1 MGNIMQKH
9 NSENQKKI
17 TQNNFKD
24 FLIDLLKDSDSN
36 GITISSARLLEG
48 VEQKFETESDI
59 SIAYKV
65 IKSALKKYKGSI
77 IDEEEATNEIE
88 VLIFNQLK
96 KEKRTGLEAILWK
109 CANILR
115 TKEKSDN
122 RKAVLGLVF
131 LKFVG
136 EKFNKRQI
144 EIKQLAD
151 FDEMY
156 LEMPQ
161 FYLSKTVFFLTP
173 TSRWDYII
181 SKASESNIA
190 TIIDQAM
197 KDIEDVNPTL
207 KGALDLNFYAP
218 LNLETSKLKS
228 LIDEI
233 NKISENSFHD
243 KDLIGRVYEYFLN
256 IFSIYEGKA
265 GEYYT
270 PRPIVELLTELIE
283 PYSGRIYDP
292 CCGSGGMFVQ
302 SYKFLEARNK
312 EKSNLYVFGQEENS
326 TTYKLAKMNLAIRG
340 IPNDLGSKA
349 ISTFTEDL
357 HNDKK
362 MNYIIANP
370 PFNLKDWFSTAG
382 QNCKF
387 ALGGQMI
394 NPPESNANYAWIL
407 HIINKLDVNNG
418 IAGFLLA
425 NGALS
430 AEQNIRQKLIEEDKV
445 EAIIILPREMFY
457 STDISVTLWIVN
469 NNKRAKFVNGRNLR
483 DRTGEILFVDLRT
496 WNQNKFEKKYVTFDT
511 AQISKVKELYINWQD
526 VDRTKYQDVPEL
538 CKSVNKIQLA
548 NKEYS
553 LVPSK
558 YIEFVDKDL
567 KIDYAKEMARIQ
579 NEIKQLLE
587 EEKETQKML
596 FEAFKGIGY
605 DLE

>member
-1 MGNIMQKH
+1 MAVSKNTTNK
-9 NSENQKKI
+9 KKI
-17 TQNNFKD
+17 TLKNFKD
-24 FLIDLLKDSDSN
+24 HCLEMLKESDSK
-36 GITISSARLLEG
+36 GITLVSSNLLSEVEDKYDNESEISL
-48 VEQKFETESDI
+48 
-59 SIAYKV
+59 AYKA
-65 IKSALKKYKGSI
+65 IKEMLKKYKGTI
-77 IDEEEATNEIE
+77 IDEEESTGDIE
-88 VLIFNQLK
+88 ALIFSQLK

-136 EKFNKRQI
+136 DKFVQRKE
-144 EIKQLAD
+144 EIMQLPD
-151 FDEMY
+151 YDEMY

-161 FYLSKTVFFLTP
+161 FYLSKNVFFLNE
-173 TSRWDYII
+173 TSRWDYIVSNA
-181 SKASESNIA
+181 SKSNIA

-197 KDIEDVNPTL
+197 KDIEDTNPTL

-218 LNLETSKLKS
+218 LNLETNKLKS

-233 NKISENSFHD
+233 NKISENNFHD
-243 KDLIGRVYEYFLN
+243 KDLIGRVYEYFLS

-270 PRPIVELLTELIE
+270 PKPIVELLTELIE

-302 SYKFLEARNK
+302 SYKFLDAHHK
-312 EKSNLYVFGQEENS
+312 DKAKLFVFGQEENS

-340 IPNDLGSKA
+340 IPNDLGNKA
-349 ISTFTEDL
+349 VSTFTEDL
-357 HNDKK
+357 HKDKK

-370 PFNLKDWFSTAG
+370 PFNLKEWYSPTG

-387 ALGGQMI
+387 TLGGEI
-394 NPPESNANYAWIL
+394 ITPPESNANYAWIL

-430 AEQNIRQKLIEEDKV
+430 AEYSIRQKLVEEDKV
-445 EAIIILPREMFY
+445 EAIMILPREMFY

-469 NNKRAKFVNGRNLR
+469 NNKSARTLNGRQLR
-483 DRTGEILFVDLRT
+483 DRTGEVLFVDLRT
-496 WNQNKFEKKYVTFDT
+496 WNQNKFEKKFVTFDEE
-511 AQISKVKELYINWQD
+511 QVQQVKAIYNNWQD
-526 VDRTKYQDVPEL
+526 IDRSNYKDVPEL
-538 CKSVNKIQLA
+538 CKSVTNEELVEKDYA
-548 NKEYS
+548 

-567 KIDYAKEMARIQ
+567 NINYEKEMARIQ
-579 NEIKQLLE
+579 KEMKDLLQ
-587 EEKETQKML
+587 EEKKTQQML
-596 FEAFKGIGY
+596 KEAFDGIGY
-605 DLE
+605 AIE

>member
-1 MGNIMQKH
+1 MAKSKQAT
-9 NSENQKKI
+9 SKKI
-17 TQNNFKD
+17 TLKNFKD
-24 FLIDLLKDSDSN
+24 YILELLAESDSK
-36 GITISSARLLEG
+36 GVTFTSSSLLSG
-48 VEQKFETESDI
+48 VEEKYENESDI
-59 SIAYKV
+59 SIAYQA
-65 IKSALKKYKGSI
+65 IKDTLKKYKGSVI
-77 IDEEEATNEIE
+77 EDEESSSEIE
-88 VLIFNQLK
+88 VLLFNQLK

-136 EKFNKRQI
+136 DKFNIRQE
-144 EIKQLAD
+144 EIKQLPD

-161 FYLSKTVFFLTP
+161 FYLSQNAFFLSE
-173 TSRWDYII
+173 TSRWDYIVNNA
-181 SKASESNIA
+181 SKSNIA

-197 KDIEDVNPTL
+197 KDIEDANPTL

-233 NKISENSFHD
+233 NKISDNNFHD
-243 KDLIGRVYEYFLN
+243 KDLIGRVYEYFLS

-270 PRPIVELLTELIE
+270 PKPIVELLTEIIE

-302 SYKFLEARNK
+302 SYKFLEAHHK
-312 EKSNLYVFGQEENS
+312 DKAKLFIFGQEENS

-340 IPNDLGSKA
+340 IPNDLGNKA

-357 HNDKK
+357 HKDKK

-370 PFNLKDWFSTAG
+370 PFNLKEWYSTTG

-387 ALGGQMI
+387 TLGGEI
-394 NPPESNANYAWIL
+394 ITPPESNANYAWIL
-407 HIINKLDVNNG
+407 HMVNKLDVNNG

-430 AEQNIRQKLIEEDKV
+430 SEQAIRQKLIEEDKV

-469 NNKRAKFVNGRNLR
+469 NNKKARTLNGRHLR
-483 DRTGEILFVDLRT
+483 NRQGEVLFVDLRT
-496 WNQNKFEKKYVTFDT
+496 WNQNKFEKKFITLT
-511 AQISKVKELYINWQD
+511 ENQIQEVKTIYGNWQD
-526 VDRTKYQDVPEL
+526 IDKTKYKDVPEL
-538 CKSVNKIQLA
+538 CKSVTKEELA
-548 NKEYS
+548 KKDYS

-558 YIEFVDKDL
+558 YIEFVDSDL
-567 KIDYAKEMARIQ
+567 DIDYEKEMTRIQ
-579 NEIKQLLE
+579 KEMRELLE
-587 EEKETQKML
+587 EEKKTQKML
-596 FEAFKGIGY
+596 KEAFEGIGY
-605 DLE
+605 GIE

>member
-1 MGNIMQKH
+1 MAKVKS
-9 NSENQKKI
+9 NSVKKKI
-17 TQNNFKD
+17 TLKNFKD
-24 FLIDLLKDSDSN
+24 YILELLNQSDSKGITLVSTDLLSEIENKYDN
-36 GITISSARLLEG
+36 
-48 VEQKFETESDI
+48 ESDI
-59 SIAYKV
+59 SVAYSA
-65 IKSALKKYKGSI
+65 IKDTLKKYKGST
-77 IDEEEATNEIE
+77 IDEEESTGDIE
-88 VLIFNQLK
+88 ALIFNQLK

-136 EKFNKRQI
+136 DKFVQRQE
-144 EIKQLAD
+144 EIKQMPD

-161 FYLSKTVFFLTP
+161 FYLSQNVFFLNE
-173 TSRWDYII
+173 TSRWNYIVNN
-181 SKASESNIA
+181 ASQSNIA

-197 KDIEDVNPTL
+197 KDIEDTNPTL

-233 NKISENSFHD
+233 NKISDNNFHD
-243 KDLIGRVYEYFLN
+243 KDLIGRVYEYFLS

-270 PRPIVELLTELIE
+270 PKPIVELLTELIE

-302 SYKFLEARNK
+302 SYKFLEAHQK
-312 EKSNLYVFGQEENS
+312 DKAKLFVFGQEENS

-340 IPNDLGSKA
+340 IPNDLGNKA

-357 HNDKK
+357 HRDKK

-370 PFNLKDWFSTAG
+370 PFNLKEWYSTTG

-387 ALGGQMI
+387 TLGGELI
-394 NPPESNANYAWIL
+394 TPPESNANYAWIL
-407 HIINKLDVNNG
+407 HMINKLDVNSG

-430 AEQNIRQKLIEEDKV
+430 AEQAIREKLITEDKI
-445 EAIIILPREMFY
+445 EAIMILPREMFY
-457 STDISVTLWIVN
+457 STDISVTVWIVN
-469 NNKRAKFVNGRNLR
+469 NNKKARTLNGRQLR
-483 DRTGEILFVDLRT
+483 DRSGEVLFVDLRT
-496 WNQNKFEKKYVTFDT
+496 WNQNKFEKKFVTFNET
-511 AQISKVKELYINWQD
+511 QIQSVKEIYNNWQD
-526 VDRTKYQDVPEL
+526 LDRSKYQDIPEL
-538 CKSVNKIQLA
+538 CKSVTKKQISE
-548 NKEYS
+548 KDYS

-558 YIEFVDKDL
+558 YIEFIDKDL
-567 KIDYAKEMARIQ
+567 DIDYEKEMALIQ
-579 NEIKQLLE
+579 KEMKELLV
-587 EEKETQKML
+587 EEKKTHQILKD
-596 FEAFKGIGY
+596 AFKGIGY
-605 DLE
+605 GIE

>member
-1 MGNIMQKH
+1 MEKEKSNTG
-9 NSENQKKI
+9 KKI
-17 TQNNFKD
+17 TLKNFKD
-24 FLIDLLKDSDSN
+24 YALELLNESDSK
-36 GITISSARLLEG
+36 GITLVSTILLSE
-48 VEQKFETESDI
+48 VENKYESESDI
-59 SIAYKV
+59 SLAYKA
-65 IKSALKKYKGSI
+65 IKDLFKKYKGSI
-77 IDEEEATNEIE
+77 IDEDESSGDIEA
-88 VLIFNQLK
+88 LIFNQLK

-136 EKFNKRQI
+136 DKFAQRQE
-144 EIKQLAD
+144 EIKQMPD
-151 FDEMY
+151 FDEIY

-161 FYLSKTVFFLTP
+161 FYLSQNVFFLNE
-173 TSRWDYII
+173 TSRWNYII
-181 SKASESNIA
+181 NNASQSNIA

-197 KDIEDVNPTL
+197 KDIEDTNPTL

-233 NKISENSFHD
+233 NKISENNFHD
-243 KDLIGRVYEYFLN
+243 KDLIGRVYEYFLS

-270 PRPIVELLTELIE
+270 PKPIVELLTELIE

-302 SYKFLEARNK
+302 SYKFLEAHNK
-312 EKSNLYVFGQEENS
+312 EKAKLFVFGQEENS

-340 IPNDLGSKA
+340 IPNDLGNKA

-357 HNDKK
+357 HKDKK

-370 PFNLKDWFSTAG
+370 PFNLKDWYSTTG
-382 QNCKF
+382 QNCRF
-387 ALGGQMI
+387 TLGGKLI
-394 NPPESNANYAWIL
+394 TPPESNANYAWIL

-430 AEQNIRQKLIEEDKV
+430 AEQSIRQKLIVEDKV
-445 EAIIILPREMFY
+445 EAIMILPREMFY
-457 STDISVTLWIVN
+457 STDISVTAWIVN
-469 NNKRAKFVNGRNLR
+469 NNKKAKILNGRQLR
-483 DRTGEILFVDLRT
+483 DRTDEVLFVDLRS
-496 WNQNKFEKKYVTFDT
+496 WNHNKFEKKFVTFED
-511 AQISKVKELYINWQD
+511 AQIKKVKEIYNNWQD
-526 VDRTKYQDVPEL
+526 FDRSKYHDIPEL
-538 CKSVNKIQLA
+538 CKSVTKEELA
-548 NKEYS
+548 QKDYS

-567 KIDYAKEMARIQ
+567 DINYEKEMARIQ
-579 NEIKQLLE
+579 NEMKELLK
-587 EEKETQKML
+587 EEKKTQQML
-596 FEAFKGIGY
+596 KDAFEGIGY
-605 DLE
+605 GIE

>member
-1 MGNIMQKH
+1 MADNQKT
-9 NSENQKKI
+9 NKKI
-17 TQNNFKD
+17 TEK
-24 FLIDLLKDSDSN
+24 IIKEYITDLLKDVTSD
-36 GITISSARLLEG
+36 GIKLNSSEILNQI
-48 VEQKFETESDI
+48 EQKYNNESEI
-59 SIAYKV
+59 NLVYKSIQ
-65 IKSALKKYKGSI
+65 SLLKKYKGSVI
-77 IDEEEATNEIE
+77 EAEESIGDIE
-88 VLIFNQLK
+88 VILFNEVK
-96 KEKRTGLEAILWK
+96 KAKRTGLEAILWK

-136 EKFNKRQI
+136 DKFNKRQE
-144 EIKQLAD
+144 EIKKLED

-161 FYLSKTVFFLTP
+161 FYLSQNVFYINP
-173 TSRWDYII
+173 NSRWDYIV

-197 KDIEDVNPTL
+197 KDIEDANPSL

-233 NKISENSFHD
+233 NKISESNFTD
-243 KDLIGRVYEYFLN
+243 KDLFGRVYEYFLN

-270 PRPIVELLTELIE
+270 PKPIVELLTELIE

-302 SYKFLEARNK
+302 SYKFLDAHNND
-312 EKSNLYVFGQEENS
+312 KSNLYVFGQEENS

-340 IPNDLGSKA
+340 IPNDLGNKP

-357 HNDKK
+357 HKDKK

-370 PFNLKDWFSTAG
+370 PFNLKEWYSTTG

-387 ALGGQMI
+387 ALGGEI
-394 NPPESNANYAWIL
+394 ITPPESNANYAWIL

-430 AEQNIRQKLIEEDKV
+430 AEQAIRKKLIEEDKV
-445 EAIIILPREMFY
+445 EAIMILPREMFY
-457 STDISVTLWIVN
+457 STDISVTVWIIN
-469 NNKRAKFVNGRNLR
+469 NNKKARTLNGRELR
-483 DRTGEILFVDLRT
+483 DRTGEVLFVDLRT
-496 WNQNKFEKKYVTFDT
+496 WNKNKYEKKFVTFDEN
-511 AQISKVKELYINWQD
+511 QIKNVKEIYNNWQD
-526 VDRTKYQDVPEL
+526 ISRSKYQDIPEL
-538 CKSVNKIQLA
+538 CKSVTREQLIQ
-548 NKEYS
+548 KDYS

-558 YIEFVDKDL
+558 YVEFLDKDL
-567 KIDYAKEMARIQ
+567 NIDYEKEMARIQ
-579 NEIKQLLE
+579 FEMRELFK
-587 EEKETQKML
+587 EEKRTQEML
-596 FEAFKGIGY
+596 KKAFESIGY
-605 DLE
+605 GIE

>member
-1 MGNIMQKH
+1 MAKT
-9 NSENQKKI
+9 EKTPTKKKI
-17 TQNNFKD
+17 TLKNFKD
-24 FLIDLLKDSDSN
+24 YILELLNESDSKGITLVSTDLLSEIENKYDN
-36 GITISSARLLEG
+36 
-48 VEQKFETESDI
+48 ESDI
-59 SIAYKV
+59 FLAYSA
-65 IKSALKKYKGSI
+65 IKDTLKKYKGSI
-77 IDEEEATNEIE
+77 IDEEDSTGDIEA
-88 VLIFNQLK
+88 LIFNQLK

-136 EKFNKRQI
+136 DKFVQRQE
-144 EIKQLAD
+144 EIKQMPD

-161 FYLSKTVFFLTP
+161 FYLSQNVFFLNE
-173 TSRWDYII
+173 TSRWNYIVI
-181 SKASESNIA
+181 NASQSNIA

-197 KDIEDVNPTL
+197 KDIEDTNPTL

-233 NKISENSFHD
+233 NKISENNFHD
-243 KDLIGRVYEYFLN
+243 KDLIGRVYEYFLS

-270 PRPIVELLTELIE
+270 PKPIVELLTELIE
-283 PYSGRIYDP
+283 PYIGRIYDP

-302 SYKFLEARNK
+302 SYKFLEAHHK
-312 EKSNLYVFGQEENS
+312 DKAKLFVFGQEENS

-340 IPNDLGSKA
+340 IPNDLGNRA

-357 HNDKK
+357 HRDKK

-370 PFNLKDWFSTAG
+370 PFNLKEWYSPTG

-387 ALGGQMI
+387 TLGGELI
-394 NPPESNANYAWIL
+394 TPPESNANYAWIL
-407 HIINKLDVNNG
+407 HMINKLDVNNG

-430 AEQNIRQKLIEEDKV
+430 AEQAIREKLIKEDNI
-445 EAIIILPREMFY
+445 EAIMILPREMFY
-457 STDISVTLWIVN
+457 STDISVTVWIVN
-469 NNKRAKFVNGRNLR
+469 NNKKARTLNGRQLR
-483 DRTGEILFVDLRT
+483 DRTGEVLFVDLRT
-496 WNQNKFEKKYVTFDT
+496 WNQNKFEKKFVTFT
-511 AQISKVKELYINWQD
+511 EEQIQKVKSIYNNWQD
-526 VDRTKYQDVPEL
+526 VDRSKYKDVPEL
-538 CKSVNKIQLA
+538 CKSVTEEQISK
-548 NKEYS
+548 KGYS

-567 KIDYAKEMARIQ
+567 EIDYEKEMARIQ
-579 NEIKQLLE
+579 NEMKELLK
-587 EEKETQKML
+587 EEKKTQQML
-596 FEAFKGIGY
+596 KDAYEGIGY
-605 DLE
+605 GIE

>member
-1 MGNIMQKH
+1 MADNQKT
-9 NSENQKKI
+9 NKKI
-17 TQNNFKD
+17 TEK
-24 FLIDLLKDSDSN
+24 IIKEYITDLLKDVTSD
-36 GITISSARLLEG
+36 GIKLNSSEILNQI
-48 VEQKFETESDI
+48 EQKYDNESEI
-59 SIAYKV
+59 NLVYKSIQ
-65 IKSALKKYKGSI
+65 SLLKKYKGSV
-77 IDEEEATNEIE
+77 IDEEESTGDIE
-88 VLIFNQLK
+88 VLLFNELK
-96 KEKRTGLEAILWK
+96 KAKRTGLEAILWK

-136 EKFNKRQI
+136 DKFNKRQE
-144 EIKQLAD
+144 EIKKLED

-161 FYLSKTVFFLTP
+161 FYLSQNVFYINP
-173 TSRWDYII
+173 NSRWDYIV

-197 KDIEDVNPTL
+197 KDIEDANPSL

-233 NKISENSFHD
+233 NKISDNNFTE
-243 KDLIGRVYEYFLN
+243 KDLFGRVYEYFLN

-270 PRPIVELLTELIE
+270 PKPIVELLTELIE

-302 SYKFLEARNK
+302 SYKFLEAHNND
-312 EKSNLYVFGQEENS
+312 KSNLYVFGQEENS

-340 IPNDLGSKA
+340 IPNDLGNKP

-357 HNDKK
+357 HKDKK

-370 PFNLKDWFSTAG
+370 PFNLKEWYSTTG

-387 ALGGQMI
+387 ALGGELI
-394 NPPESNANYAWIL
+394 TPPESNANYAWIL

-430 AEQNIRQKLIEEDKV
+430 AEQVIRKKLIEEDKI

-457 STDISVTLWIVN
+457 STDISVTVWIVN
-469 NNKRAKFVNGRNLR
+469 NNKKAKILNGRQLR
-483 DRTGEILFVDLRT
+483 DRTGEVLFVDLRT
-496 WNQNKFEKKYVTFDT
+496 WSQNKYEKKFVTFDEQ
-511 AQISKVKELYINWQD
+511 QIKKVKEIYNSWQE
-526 VDRTKYQDVPEL
+526 VDRTKYKDVPEL
-538 CKSVNKIQLA
+538 CKVVTREQLA
-548 NKEYS
+548 QKDFS

-558 YIEFVDKDL
+558 YIEFLDKDL
-567 KIDYAKEMARIQ
+567 NIDYEKEMARIQ
-579 NEIKQLLE
+579 FGMRELLE
-587 EEKETQKML
+587 DEKKTQQML
-596 FEAFKGIGY
+596 KKAFHGIGY
-605 DLE
+605 DIE

>member
-1 MGNIMQKH
+1 MAKAKK
-9 NSENQKKI
+9 ETKKKI
-17 TQNNFKD
+17 TLKNFKD
-24 FLIDLLKDSDSN
+24 YVLEQLSEADSK
-36 GITISSARLLEG
+36 GITLISSSLL
-48 VEQKFETESDI
+48 VEVEEKFDNESDI
-59 SIAYKV
+59 LLAYNA
-65 IKSALKKYKGSI
+65 IKDILKKYKGSV
-77 IDEEEATNEIE
+77 IDEEESTGDIE
-88 VLIFNQLK
+88 ALIFNQLK

-136 EKFNKRQI
+136 DKFSKRQE
-144 EIKQLAD
+144 EIKLMAD

-161 FYLSKTVFFLTP
+161 FYLSQNVFFLNES
-173 TSRWDYII
+173 SRWDYIVNN
-181 SKASESNIA
+181 ASQSNIA

-197 KDIEDVNPTL
+197 KDIEDTNPTL

-233 NKISENSFHD
+233 NKISENNFHD
-243 KDLIGRVYEYFLN
+243 KDLIGRVYEYFLS

-270 PRPIVELLTELIE
+270 PKPIVELLTELIE

-302 SYKFLEARNK
+302 SYKFLDAHHK
-312 EKSNLYVFGQEENS
+312 DKAKLFVFGQEENS

-340 IPNDLGSKA
+340 IPNDLGNKA

-357 HNDKK
+357 HKDKK

-370 PFNLKDWFSTAG
+370 PFNLKEWYSTTG

-387 ALGGQMI
+387 QLGGELI
-394 NPPESNANYAWIL
+394 TPPESNANYAWIL
-407 HIINKLDVNNG
+407 HMINKLDVNNG

-430 AEQNIRQKLIEEDKV
+430 AEQAIRQKLIEEDKI
-445 EAIIILPREMFY
+445 EAIMILPREMFY
-457 STDISVTLWIVN
+457 STDISVTVWIVN
-469 NNKRAKFVNGRNLR
+469 NNKKARTLNGRQLR
-483 DRTGEILFVDLRT
+483 DRTGEVLFVDLRT
-496 WNQNKFEKKYVTFDT
+496 WNQNKFEKKFVTFDEM
-511 AQISKVKELYINWQD
+511 QIQQVKAIYNNWQD
-526 VDRTKYQDVPEL
+526 VDRSKYKDVPEL
-538 CKSVNKIQLA
+538 CKSVTKDQLA
-548 NKEYS
+548 AKDYS

-567 KIDYAKEMARIQ
+567 DIEYEKEMARIQ
-579 NEIKQLLE
+579 KEMKELLD
-587 EEKETQKML
+587 EEKKTQQML
-596 FEAFKGIGY
+596 KEAFEGIGY
-605 DLE
+605 GIE

>member
-1 MGNIMQKH
+1 MAKAKR
-9 NSENQKKI
+9 ETKKKI
-17 TQNNFKD
+17 TLKNFKD
-24 FLIDLLKDSDSN
+24 YALEQLSEADSK
-36 GITISSARLLEG
+36 GITLISSNLL
-48 VEQKFETESDI
+48 VEVEEKFDNESDI
-59 SIAYKV
+59 SLAYNA
-65 IKSALKKYKGSI
+65 IKDILKKYKGSV
-77 IDEEEATNEIE
+77 IDEEESTGDIE
-88 VLIFNQLK
+88 ALIFNQLK

-136 EKFNKRQI
+136 DKFSKRQE
-144 EIKQLAD
+144 EIKLMAD

-161 FYLSKTVFFLTP
+161 FYLSQNVFFLNES
-173 TSRWDYII
+173 SRWDYIVNN
-181 SKASESNIA
+181 ASQSNIA

-197 KDIEDVNPTL
+197 KDIEDTNPTL

-233 NKISENSFHD
+233 NKISENNFHD
-243 KDLIGRVYEYFLN
+243 KDLIGRVYEYFLS

-270 PRPIVELLTELIE
+270 PKPIVELLTELIE

-302 SYKFLEARNK
+302 SYKFLDAHHK
-312 EKSNLYVFGQEENS
+312 DKAKLFVFGQEENS

-340 IPNDLGSKA
+340 IPNDLGNKA
-349 ISTFTEDL
+349 VSTFTEDL
-357 HNDKK
+357 HKDKK

-370 PFNLKDWFSTAG
+370 PFNLKEWYSTTG

-387 ALGGQMI
+387 QLGGELI
-394 NPPESNANYAWIL
+394 TPPESNANYAWIL
-407 HIINKLDVNNG
+407 HMINKLDVNNG

-430 AEQNIRQKLIEEDKV
+430 AEQAIRQKLIEEDKI
-445 EAIIILPREMFY
+445 EAIMILPREMFY
-457 STDISVTLWIVN
+457 STDISVTVWIVN
-469 NNKRAKFVNGRNLR
+469 NNKKARILNGRQLR
-483 DRTGEILFVDLRT
+483 DRTGEVLFVDLRT
-496 WNQNKFEKKYVTFDT
+496 WNQNKFEKKFVTFDET
-511 AQISKVKELYINWQD
+511 QIQQVKAIYNNWQD
-526 VDRTKYQDVPEL
+526 VDRSKYKDVPEL
-538 CKSVNKIQLA
+538 CKSVTKEQLA
-548 NKEYS
+548 AKDYS

-567 KIDYAKEMARIQ
+567 DIDYEKEMARIQ
-579 NEIKQLLE
+579 KEMKVLLE
-587 EEKETQKML
+587 EEKKTQQML
-596 FEAFKGIGY
+596 KEAFKGIGY
-605 DLE
+605 GIE

>member
-1 MGNIMQKH
+1 MAKAKK
-9 NSENQKKI
+9 ETKKKI
-17 TQNNFKD
+17 TLKNFKD
-24 FLIDLLKDSDSN
+24 YALEQLSEADSK
-36 GITISSARLLEG
+36 GITLISSSLL
-48 VEQKFETESDI
+48 VEVEEKFDNESDI
-59 SIAYKV
+59 LLAYNA
-65 IKSALKKYKGSI
+65 IKDILKKYKGSV
-77 IDEEEATNEIE
+77 IDEEESTGDIE
-88 VLIFNQLK
+88 ALIFNQLK

-136 EKFNKRQI
+136 DKFSKRQE
-144 EIKQLAD
+144 EIKLMAD

-161 FYLSKTVFFLTP
+161 FYLSQNVFFLNES
-173 TSRWDYII
+173 SRWDYIVNN
-181 SKASESNIA
+181 ASQSNIA

-197 KDIEDVNPTL
+197 KDIEDTNPTL

-233 NKISENSFHD
+233 NKISENNFHD
-243 KDLIGRVYEYFLN
+243 KDLIGRVYEYFLS

-270 PRPIVELLTELIE
+270 PKPIVELLTELIE

-302 SYKFLEARNK
+302 SYKFLDAHHK
-312 EKSNLYVFGQEENS
+312 DKAKLFVFGQEENS

-340 IPNDLGSKA
+340 IPNDLGNKA

-357 HNDKK
+357 HKDKK

-370 PFNLKDWFSTAG
+370 PFNLKEWYSTTG

-387 ALGGQMI
+387 QLGGELI
-394 NPPESNANYAWIL
+394 TPPESNANYAWIL
-407 HIINKLDVNNG
+407 HMINKLDVNNG

-430 AEQNIRQKLIEEDKV
+430 AEQAIRQKLIEEDKI
-445 EAIIILPREMFY
+445 EAIMILPREMFY
-457 STDISVTLWIVN
+457 STDISVTVWIVN
-469 NNKRAKFVNGRNLR
+469 NNKKARTLNGRQLR
-483 DRTGEILFVDLRT
+483 DRTGEVLFVDLRT
-496 WNQNKFEKKYVTFDT
+496 WNQNKFEKKFVTFDES
-511 AQISKVKELYINWQD
+511 QIQQVKAIYNNWQD
-526 VDRTKYQDVPEL
+526 VDRSKYQDVPEL
-538 CKSVNKIQLA
+538 CKSVTKEELA
-548 NKEYS
+548 AKDYS

-567 KIDYAKEMARIQ
+567 DIDYEKEMARIQ
-579 NEIKQLLE
+579 KEMKNLLQ
-587 EEKETQKML
+587 EEKKTQQML
-596 FEAFKGIGY
+596 KEAFKGIGY
-605 DLE
+605 GIE

>member
-1 MGNIMQKH
+1 
-9 NSENQKKI
+9 
-17 TQNNFKD
+17 
-24 FLIDLLKDSDSN
+24 LKDSDSK
-36 GITISSARLLEG
+36 GITISASALLES
-48 VEQKFETESDI
+48 VEQKYDTEADI
-59 SIAYKV
+59 SIAFKV
-65 IKSALKKYKGSI
+65 IKDALKKYKGSTI
-77 IDEEEATNEIE
+77 EEEESTYEIE

-96 KEKRTGLEAILWK
+96 KEKRTGLDAILWK

-136 EKFNKRQI
+136 DKFNKRQK
-144 EIKQLAD
+144 EIKELDD

-161 FYLSKTVFFLTP
+161 FYLSQNGFFLSP

-197 KDIEDVNPTL
+197 KDIEDANPTL

-233 NKISENSFHD
+233 NKISENNFHD
-243 KDLIGRVYEYFLN
+243 NKDLIGYVYEYFLN

-270 PRPIVELLTELIE
+270 PRPIVELLTELIQ

-302 SYKFLEARNK
+302 SYKFLEAHNK

-357 HNDKK
+357 HKDKK

-370 PFNLKDWFSTAG
+370 PFNLKEWFSNSG

-394 NPPESNANYAWIL
+394 IPPESNANYAWIL

-430 AEQNIRQKLIEEDKV
+430 AEQNIRQKLIEEDKI

-469 NNKRAKFVNGRNLR
+469 NNKKAKTLNGRNLR
-483 DRTGEILFVDLRT
+483 DRTGEVLFVDLRT
-496 WNQNKFEKKYVTFDT
+496 WNQNKFEKKYVTFNES
-511 AQISKVKELYINWQD
+511 QIAKVKDIYNNWQD
-526 VDRTKYQDVPEL
+526 VDRTKYQDIPEL
-538 CKSVNKIQLA
+538 CKSVNKLQLGA
-548 NKEYS
+548 KEYS

-567 KIDYAKEMARIQ
+567 KINYEVEMTRIQ
-579 NEIKQLLE
+579 KDLKKLLE
-587 EEKETQKML
+587 EEKQTQKL
-596 FEAFKGIGY
+596 LTEAFRGIGY
-605 DLE
+605 GIE

>member
-1 MGNIMQKH
+1 MTERNKIK
-9 NSENQKKI
+9 NKISERIIKNHI
-17 TQNNFKD
+17 IV
-24 FLIDLLKDSDSN
+24 LIQESKSDGIRIKSSEILN
-36 GITISSARLLEG
+36 GI
-48 VEQKFETESDI
+48 EQKFDNEADI
-59 SIAYKV
+59 HLIYKV
-65 IKSALKKYKGSI
+65 INLLLKKYKGTI
-77 IDEEEATNEIE
+77 IEQEESTGDIE
-88 VLIFNQLK
+88 VLIFNELK

-136 EKFNKRQI
+136 DKFTKRQE
-144 EIKQLAD
+144 EIKKLKD
-151 FDEMY
+151 YDEMY
-156 LEMPQ
+156 LEMSQ
-161 FYLSKTVFFLTP
+161 FYLSQNVFFINP
-173 TSRWDYII
+173 ASRWDYIV
-181 SKASESNIA
+181 SKASENNIA

-197 KDIEDVNPTL
+197 KDIEDANPSL

-233 NKISENSFHD
+233 NKISEVSFND
-243 KDLIGRVYEYFLN
+243 KDLIGRVYEYFLS

-283 PYSGRIYDP
+283 PCSGRIYDP

-302 SYKFLEARNK
+302 SYKFLEAHNTDK
-312 EKSNLYVFGQEENS
+312 ANLYVFGQEENS

-340 IPNDLGSKA
+340 IPNDLGNKA

-357 HNDKK
+357 HKDKR

-370 PFNLKDWFSTAG
+370 PFNLKEWYSTTG

-387 ALGGQMI
+387 SLGGELI
-394 NPPESNANYAWIL
+394 TPPSSNANYAWIL

-418 IAGFLLA
+418 IAAFLLA

-430 AEQNIRQKLIEEDKV
+430 AEQEIRQKLVDEDKL
-445 EAIIILPREMFY
+445 ESIIILPREMFY

-469 NNKRAKFVNGRNLR
+469 NNKKAKVFNGRNLR
-483 DRTGEILFVDLRT
+483 DRSGEILFIDLRT
-496 WNQNKFEKKYVTFDT
+496 WNQNKFEKKFVTFNEE
-511 AQISKVKELYINWQD
+511 QILSVKKIYNSWQD
-526 VDRTKYQDVPEL
+526 SDRSKYKDVPEL
-538 CKSVNKIQLA
+538 CKSVKKAELA
-548 NKEYS
+548 AKDYS

-558 YIEFVDKDL
+558 YIEFIDKDL
-567 KIDYAKEMARIQ
+567 GINYEEEMKRIQ
-579 NEIKQLLE
+579 KDIKELIE
-587 EEKETQKML
+587 EEKKTQEML
-596 FEAFKGIGY
+596 IEAFKGIGY
-605 DLE
+605 DIN

>member
-1 MGNIMQKH
+1 MVKTK
-9 NSENQKKI
+9 NSTGKKI
-17 TQNNFKD
+17 TLKNFKD
-24 FLIDLLKDSDSN
+24 YILELINESDSK
-36 GITISSARLLEG
+36 GITLSSVTLLSE
-48 VEQKFETESDI
+48 VDDKYDSESDI
-59 SIAYKV
+59 FLAYNA
-65 IKSALKKYKGSI
+65 IKELLKKYKGSI
-77 IDEEEATNEIE
+77 IDEDESTGDIE

-136 EKFNKRQI
+136 DKFNQRQE
-144 EIKQLAD
+144 EIMQLPD
-151 FDEMY
+151 YDEMY
-156 LEMPQ
+156 LDMPQ
-161 FYLSKTVFFLTP
+161 FYLSKNVFFLNE
-173 TSRWDYII
+173 TSRWDYIVNNA
-181 SKASESNIA
+181 SKSNIA

-197 KDIEDVNPTL
+197 KDIEDTNPTL

-233 NKISENSFHD
+233 NKISENNFHD
-243 KDLIGRVYEYFLN
+243 KDLIGRVYEYFLS

-270 PRPIVELLTELIE
+270 PKPIVELLTELIE

-302 SYKFLEARNK
+302 SYKFLDAHHK
-312 EKSNLYVFGQEENS
+312 DKAKLFVFGQEENS

-340 IPNDLGSKA
+340 IPNDLGNKA
-349 ISTFTEDL
+349 VSTFTEDL
-357 HNDKK
+357 HKDKK

-370 PFNLKDWFSTAG
+370 PFNLKEWYSTTG
-382 QNCKF
+382 ENCKF
-387 ALGGQMI
+387 TLGGELI
-394 NPPESNANYAWIL
+394 TPPGSNANYAWIL
-407 HIINKLDVNNG
+407 HIINKLDTNNG

-430 AEQNIRQKLIEEDKV
+430 AEQAIRQKLIEEDKV
-445 EAIIILPREMFY
+445 EAIMILPREMFY
-457 STDISVTLWIVN
+457 STDISVTVWIVN
-469 NNKRAKFVNGRNLR
+469 NNKKARTLSGRQLR
-483 DRTGEILFVDLRT
+483 DRTDEVLFVDLRT
-496 WNQNKFEKKYVTFDT
+496 WNQNKFEKKYVTFDES
-511 AQISKVKELYINWQD
+511 QILQVKSIYNNWQD
-526 VDRTKYQDVPEL
+526 VDRSKYQDVPEL
-538 CKSVNKIQLA
+538 CKSVTKDDLA
-548 NKEYS
+548 RKDYS

-567 KIDYAKEMARIQ
+567 EIDYEKEMIRIQ
-579 NEIKQLLE
+579 EEMKELLNE
-587 EEKETQKML
+587 EEKTQQML
-596 FEAFKGIGY
+596 KEAFEGIGY
-605 DLE
+605 GIE

>member
-1 MGNIMQKH
+1 MTKKNK
-9 NSENQKKI
+9 NTVKKKI
-17 TQNNFKD
+17 TLKNFKD
-24 FLIDLLKDSDSN
+24 YILELLNESDN
-36 GITISSARLLEG
+36 KGITLISTELLSE
-48 VEQKFETESDI
+48 VENKHDNESDI
-59 SIAYKV
+59 SLAYAA
-65 IKSALKKYKGSI
+65 IKDMLKKYKGSV
-77 IDEEEATNEIE
+77 IDEEESTGDIE

-136 EKFNKRQI
+136 DKFNKRQE
-144 EIKQLAD
+144 EIRQLPD
-151 FDEMY
+151 YDEMY

-161 FYLSKTVFFLTP
+161 FYLSQNVFFLNE
-173 TSRWDYII
+173 TSRWDYIVNN
-181 SKASESNIA
+181 ASQSNIA

-197 KDIEDVNPTL
+197 KDIEDTNPTL

-228 LIDEI
+228 LVDEI
-233 NKISENSFHD
+233 NKISENNFND
-243 KDLIGRVYEYFLN
+243 KDLIGRVYEYFLS

-270 PRPIVELLTELIE
+270 PKPIVELLTELIE

-302 SYKFLEARNK
+302 SYKFLDAHQK
-312 EKSNLYVFGQEENS
+312 DKAKLFVFGQEENS

-340 IPNDLGSKA
+340 IPNDLGNKA

-357 HNDKK
+357 HRDKK

-370 PFNLKDWFSTAG
+370 PFNLKEWYSTTG

-387 ALGGQMI
+387 TLGGELI
-394 NPPESNANYAWIL
+394 TPPESNANYAWIL
-407 HIINKLDVNNG
+407 HMINKLDVNNG

-430 AEQNIRQKLIEEDKV
+430 AEQAIRQKLIEEDKI
-445 EAIIILPREMFY
+445 EAIMILPREMFY
-457 STDISVTLWIVN
+457 STDISVTVWIVN
-469 NNKRAKFVNGRNLR
+469 NNKKARILNGRQLR
-483 DRTGEILFVDLRT
+483 DRTGEVLFVDLRT
-496 WNQNKFEKKYVTFDT
+496 WNQNKFEKKFVTFDET
-511 AQISKVKELYINWQD
+511 QIQQVKAIYNNWQD
-526 VDRTKYQDVPEL
+526 VDRSKYQDVPEL
-538 CKSVNKIQLA
+538 CKSVTKEQLA
-548 NKEYS
+548 AKDYS

-567 KIDYAKEMARIQ
+567 DIDYEKEMARIQ
-579 NEIKQLLE
+579 NEMKELIE
-587 EEKETQKML
+587 EEKKTQQML
-596 FEAFKGIGY
+596 KDAFEGIGY
-605 DLE
+605 GIE

>member
-1 MGNIMQKH
+1 M
-9 NSENQKKI
+9 EKKKK
-17 TQNNFKD
+17 TPTKKKVTLKNFKD
-24 FLIDLLKDSDSN
+24 YILDLLNESDSK
-36 GITISSARLLEG
+36 GITLVSSDLLSE
-48 VEQKFETESDI
+48 VENKYDNESDI
-59 SIAYKV
+59 SLAYSA
-65 IKSALKKYKGSI
+65 IKDTLKKYKGSI
-77 IDEEEATNEIE
+77 IDEEESTGDIE
-88 VLIFNQLK
+88 ALIFNQLK

-136 EKFNKRQI
+136 DKFLKRQE
-144 EIKQLAD
+144 EIKQMPD

-161 FYLSKTVFFLTP
+161 FYLSQNVFFLNE
-173 TSRWDYII
+173 TSRWNYIVNN
-181 SKASESNIA
+181 ASQSNIA

-197 KDIEDVNPTL
+197 KDIEDTNPTL

-233 NKISENSFHD
+233 NKISDNNFHD
-243 KDLIGRVYEYFLN
+243 KDLIGRVYEYFLS

-270 PRPIVELLTELIE
+270 PKPIVELLTELIE

-302 SYKFLEARNK
+302 SYKFLEAHHK
-312 EKSNLYVFGQEENS
+312 DKAKLFVFGQEENS

-340 IPNDLGSKA
+340 IPNDLGNKA

-357 HNDKK
+357 HRDKK

-370 PFNLKDWFSTAG
+370 PFNLKEWYSPTG

-387 ALGGQMI
+387 TLGGELI
-394 NPPESNANYAWIL
+394 TPPESNANYAWIL
-407 HIINKLDVNNG
+407 HMINKLDVNNG

-430 AEQNIRQKLIEEDKV
+430 AEQAIREKLIKEDKI
-445 EAIIILPREMFY
+445 EAIMILPREMFY
-457 STDISVTLWIVN
+457 STDISVTVWIVN
-469 NNKRAKFVNGRNLR
+469 NNKKARTLNGRQLR
-483 DRTGEILFVDLRT
+483 DRTGEVLFVDLRT
-496 WNQNKFEKKYVTFDT
+496 WNQNKFEKKFVTFT
-511 AQISKVKELYINWQD
+511 EEQILQVKSIYNNWQD
-526 VDRTKYQDVPEL
+526 VDRSKYQDIPEL
-538 CKSVNKIQLA
+538 CKSVT
-548 NKEYS
+548 KEQISKKDYS

-567 KIDYAKEMARIQ
+567 DIDYDKEMARIQ
-579 NEIKQLLE
+579 NEMKELLK
-587 EEKETQKML
+587 EEKKTQQML
-596 FEAFKGIGY
+596 KEAFKGIGY
-605 DLE
+605 GIE

>member
-1 MGNIMQKH
+1 MAKTKKTPTK
-9 NSENQKKI
+9 KKI
-17 TQNNFKD
+17 TLKNFKD
-24 FLIDLLKDSDSN
+24 YILELLNESDSKGITLISTDLLS
-36 GITISSARLLEG
+36 E
-48 VEQKFETESDI
+48 VENKYDNESDI
-59 SIAYKV
+59 SLAYSA
-65 IKSALKKYKGSI
+65 IKDTLKKYKGSI
-77 IDEEEATNEIE
+77 IDEEESTGDIE
-88 VLIFNQLK
+88 ALIFNQLK

-136 EKFNKRQI
+136 DKFVQRQE
-144 EIKQLAD
+144 EIKQMSD

-161 FYLSKTVFFLTP
+161 FYLSQNVFFLNE
-173 TSRWDYII
+173 TSRWNYIVNN
-181 SKASESNIA
+181 ASQSNIA

-197 KDIEDVNPTL
+197 KDIEDTNPTL

-233 NKISENSFHD
+233 NKISDNNFHD
-243 KDLIGRVYEYFLN
+243 KDLIGRVYEYFLS

-270 PRPIVELLTELIE
+270 PKPIVELLTELIE

-302 SYKFLEARNK
+302 SYKFLEAHHK
-312 EKSNLYVFGQEENS
+312 DKAKLFVFGQEENS

-340 IPNDLGSKA
+340 IPNDLGNKA

-357 HNDKK
+357 HRDKK

-370 PFNLKDWFSTAG
+370 PFNLKEWYSPTG

-387 ALGGQMI
+387 TLGGEI
-394 NPPESNANYAWIL
+394 ITPPESNANYAWIL
-407 HIINKLDVNNG
+407 HMINKLDVNNG

-430 AEQNIRQKLIEEDKV
+430 AEQAIREKLITEDKV

-457 STDISVTLWIVN
+457 STDISVTVWIVN
-469 NNKRAKFVNGRNLR
+469 NNKKARTLNGRQLR
-483 DRTGEILFVDLRT
+483 DRTGEVLFVDLRT
-496 WNQNKFEKKYVTFDT
+496 WNQNKFEKKFVTFSDD
-511 AQISKVKELYINWQD
+511 QIQKVKSIYNNWQD
-526 VDRTKYQDVPEL
+526 IDRSKYQDIPEL
-538 CKSVNKIQLA
+538 CKSVTEEQISK
-548 NKEYS
+548 KDYS

-567 KIDYAKEMARIQ
+567 DIDYEKEMARIQ
-579 NEIKQLLE
+579 NEMKELLLE
-587 EEKETQKML
+587 EKKTHQML
-596 FEAFKGIGY
+596 RDAFKGIGY
-605 DLE
+605 GIE

>member
-1 MGNIMQKH
+1 MAKTNLDKK
-9 NSENQKKI
+9 KKI
-17 TQNNFKD
+17 SEKNFKD
-24 FLIDLLKDSDSN
+24 FLTDLLKGSDSK
-36 GITISSARLLEG
+36 GITISASMLLES
-48 VEQKFETESDI
+48 VEQKYDTEADI

-65 IKSALKKYKGSI
+65 IKDALKKYKGSI
-77 IDEEEATNEIE
+77 IEDEESTNDVE

-136 EKFNKRQI
+136 DKFNQRQE
-144 EIKQLAD
+144 EIKQHPD
-151 FDEMY
+151 FDKMD

-161 FYLSKTVFFLTP
+161 FYLSKNVFFLSE
-173 TSRWDYII
+173 TSRWDFII
-181 SKASESNIA
+181 NNASQSNIA

-197 KDIEDVNPTL
+197 KDIEDTNPTL

-233 NKISENSFHD
+233 NKISQESFHD
-243 KDLIGRVYEYFLN
+243 KDLIGRVYEYFLS

-270 PRPIVELLTELIE
+270 PKPIVELLTELIE
-283 PYSGRIYDP
+283 PYNGRIYDP

-302 SYKFLEARNK
+302 SYKFLDAHQK
-312 EKSNLYVFGQEENS
+312 EKSSLYVYGQEDNS

-357 HNDKK
+357 HKDKK

-370 PFNLKDWFSTAG
+370 PFNLKDWYSTTG

-387 ALGGQMI
+387 QLGGELI
-394 NPPESNANYAWIL
+394 IPPESNANYAWIL
-407 HIINKLDVNNG
+407 HMISKLDVNNG

-430 AEQNIRQKLIEEDKV
+430 AEQAIRQKLIEEDKI
-445 EAIIILPREMFY
+445 EAIMILPREMFY
-457 STDISVTLWIVN
+457 STDISVTVWIVN
-469 NNKRAKFVNGRNLR
+469 NNKKARTLNGRHLR
-483 DRTGEILFVDLRT
+483 DRTGEVLFVDLRT
-496 WNQNKFEKKYVTFDT
+496 WNQNKFEKKFVTFDEN
-511 AQISKVKELYINWQD
+511 QIQSVKAIYNNWQD
-526 VDRTKYQDVPEL
+526 LDRSKYKDVPEV
-538 CKSVNKIQLA
+538 CKSVTKEQLA
-548 NKEYS
+548 AKDYS

-567 KIDYAKEMARIQ
+567 DIDYEKEMARIQ
-579 NEIKQLLE
+579 NEMKELLE
-587 EEKETQKML
+587 EEKKTQQML
-596 FEAFKGIGY
+596 KGAFEGIGY
-605 DLE
+605 GIE

>member
-1 MGNIMQKH
+1 MAKL
-9 NSENQKKI
+9 STSSKKKL
-17 TQNNFKD
+17 TLKNFKD
-24 FLIDLLKDSDSN
+24 HILVLLNESDSRGVTINSNDLLSAVEEKHDSE
-36 GITISSARLLEG
+36 A
-48 VEQKFETESDI
+48 DI
-59 SIAYKV
+59 SLSYKA
-65 IKSALKKYKGSI
+65 IKDTLSIYKGSVI
-77 IDEEEATNEIE
+77 DDEESTCDIEA
-88 VLIFNQLK
+88 LIFNQLK

-136 EKFNKRQI
+136 DKFTQRQD
-144 EIKQLAD
+144 EIRHMPD
-151 FDEMY
+151 YDEMY

-161 FYLSKTVFFLTP
+161 FYLSQNIFFLNE
-173 TSRWDYII
+173 TSRWEYIVNN
-181 SKASESNIA
+181 ASSSNIA
-190 TIIDQAM
+190 TIIDLAM
-197 KDIEDVNPTL
+197 KDIEDTNPTL

-233 NKISENSFHD
+233 NKISANNFHD
-243 KDLIGRVYEYFLN
+243 KDLIGRVYEYFLS

-270 PRPIVELLTELIE
+270 PKPIVELLTELIE
-283 PYSGRIYDP
+283 PYSGRVYDP

-302 SYKFLEARNK
+302 SYKFLDAHNK
-312 EKSNLYVFGQEENS
+312 DKANLFVFGQEENS

-340 IPNDLGSKA
+340 IPNDLGNKA

-357 HNDKK
+357 HKDKK

-370 PFNLKDWFSTAG
+370 PFNLKEWYSTSG

-387 ALGGQMI
+387 TLGGELI
-394 NPPESNANYAWIL
+394 VPPESNANYAWIL
-407 HIINKLDVNNG
+407 HIVNKLDSNNG

-430 AEQNIRQKLIEEDKV
+430 AEQAIRQKLIDEDKI

-457 STDISVTLWIVN
+457 STDISVTVWIVN
-469 NNKRAKFVNGRNLR
+469 NNKRARTLNGRQLR
-483 DRTGEILFVDLRT
+483 DRTGEVLFVDLRT
-496 WNQNKFEKKYVTFDT
+496 WNQNRFEKKFVTFDEN
-511 AQISKVKELYINWQD
+511 QILRVKSIYNDWQD
-526 VDRTKYQDVPEL
+526 IDITKYKDVPEL
-538 CKSVNKIQLA
+538 CKSVTKEGLA
-548 NKEYS
+548 LKDYS

-567 KIDYAKEMARIQ
+567 DIDYDKEMIRIQ
-579 NEIKQLLE
+579 REMKELLE
-587 EEKETQKML
+587 EEINTQKML
-596 FEAFKGIGY
+596 KEAFKGIGY
-605 DLE
+605 GIE

>member
-1 MGNIMQKH
+1 MAKAKK
-9 NSENQKKI
+9 ETKKKI
-17 TQNNFKD
+17 TLKNFKD
-24 FLIDLLKDSDSN
+24 YALEQLSEADSK
-36 GITISSARLLEG
+36 GITLTSSNLL
-48 VEQKFETESDI
+48 VEVEEKFDNESDI
-59 SIAYKV
+59 TLAYNA
-65 IKSALKKYKGSI
+65 IKDILKKYKGSV
-77 IDEEEATNEIE
+77 IDEEESTGDIE
-88 VLIFNQLK
+88 ALIFNQLK

-136 EKFNKRQI
+136 DKFTQRQE
-144 EIKQLAD
+144 EIKQLPD
-151 FDEMY
+151 YDEMY
-156 LEMPQ
+156 LEMSQ
-161 FYLSKTVFFLTP
+161 FYLSKNVFFLNE
-173 TSRWDYII
+173 TSRWDYIVNN
-181 SKASESNIA
+181 ASQSNIA

-197 KDIEDVNPTL
+197 KDIEDTNPTL

-233 NKISENSFHD
+233 NKISENNFHD
-243 KDLIGRVYEYFLN
+243 KDLIGRVYEYFLS

-270 PRPIVELLTELIE
+270 PKPIVELLTELIE

-302 SYKFLEARNK
+302 SYKFLEAHQK
-312 EKSNLYVFGQEENS
+312 DKAKLFVFGQEENS

-340 IPNDLGSKA
+340 IPNDLGNKA

-357 HNDKK
+357 HKDKK

-370 PFNLKDWFSTAG
+370 PFNLKEWYSTTG

-387 ALGGQMI
+387 QLGGELI
-394 NPPESNANYAWIL
+394 TPPESNANYAWIL
-407 HIINKLDVNNG
+407 HMINKLDVNNG

-430 AEQNIRQKLIEEDKV
+430 AEQSIRQKLIEEDKI
-445 EAIIILPREMFY
+445 EAIMILPREMFY
-457 STDISVTLWIVN
+457 STDISVTVWIVN
-469 NNKRAKFVNGRNLR
+469 NNKKARILNGRQLR
-483 DRTGEILFVDLRT
+483 DRTGEVLFVDLRT
-496 WNQNKFEKKYVTFDT
+496 WNQNKFEKKFVTFDET
-511 AQISKVKELYINWQD
+511 QIQQVKAIYNNWQD
-526 VDRTKYQDVPEL
+526 VDRSKYKDVPEL
-538 CKSVNKIQLA
+538 CKSVTKEQLA
-548 NKEYS
+548 AKDYS

-567 KIDYAKEMARIQ
+567 DIDYEKEMVRIQ
-579 NEIKQLLE
+579 KEMKELLE
-587 EEKETQKML
+587 EEKKTQQML
-596 FEAFKGIGY
+596 KDAFEGIGY
-605 DLE
+605 GIE

>member
-1 MGNIMQKH
+1 MAKA
-9 NSENQKKI
+9 KKI
-17 TQNNFKD
+17 TQKNFND
-24 FLIDLLKDSDSN
+24 YLLEQVKEGNSK
-36 GITISSARLLEG
+36 GITFSSSEVLSQ
-48 VEQKFETESDI
+48 VEEKYDNESDI
-59 SIAYKV
+59 SFAYKA
-65 IKSALKKYKGSI
+65 IKNALKKYKGSI
-77 IDEEEATNEIE
+77 IEDDPNSNEIE
-88 VLIFNQLK
+88 ALIFNQLK
-96 KEKRTGLEAILWK
+96 NEKRSGLEAILWK

-136 EKFNKRQI
+136 DKFNKRQE
-144 EIKQLAD
+144 EIRMMED

-156 LEMPQ
+156 LDMPQ
-161 FYLSKTVFFLTP
+161 FYLSQNVFYLNETA
-173 TSRWDYII
+173 RWDYIVSNA
-181 SKASESNIA
+181 SKSNIA
-190 TIIDQAM
+190 TILDQAM
-197 KDIEDVNPTL
+197 KDIEDENPTL

-233 NKISENSFHD
+233 NKISENNFHD
-243 KDLIGRVYEYFLN
+243 KDLIGRVYEYFLS

-270 PRPIVELLTELIE
+270 PKPIVELLTELIE

-302 SYKFLEARNK
+302 SYKFLEAHNK

-340 IPNDLGSKA
+340 IPNDLGNKA

-357 HNDKK
+357 HRDKK

-370 PFNLKDWFSTAG
+370 PFNLKEWYTSEG
-382 QNCKF
+382 ENCRF
-387 ALGGQMI
+387 TLGGEVVT
-394 NPPESNANYAWIL
+394 PLESNANYAWIL
-407 HIINKLDVNNG
+407 HMINKLDVNNG

-430 AEQNIRQKLIEEDKV
+430 AEQEIRKKLIEEDKV
-445 EAIIILPREMFY
+445 EAIMILPRNMFY

-469 NNKRAKFVNGRNLR
+469 NNKNAKSLDGRNLR
-483 DRTGEILFVDLRT
+483 DRRGEVLFVDLRT
-496 WNQNKFEKKYVTFDT
+496 WNENKFEKKYVIFNET
-511 AQISKVKELYINWQD
+511 QIQNVKTIYNNWQD
-526 VDRTKYQDVPEL
+526 VDRTKYKDVPEL
-538 CKSVNKIQLA
+538 CKTVTRSELA
-548 NKEYS
+548 EKEFS

-567 KIDYAKEMARIQ
+567 DINYEQEMSRIQ
-579 NEIKQLLE
+579 NEMKELLK
-587 EEKETQKML
+587 EEKKTQTML
-596 FEAFKGIGY
+596 KEAFEGIGY
-605 DLE
+605 GIE